1 MNKAYK
7 YRIYPTKLQK
17 ELLFKTF
24 GCVRF
29 VYNHYLAMQSDNYKN
44 GGSFMNRIAMNNDC
58 NRVLKNECLW
68 LREVDK
74 FALTNSIYALA
85 TGYDKFFR
93 KQGGYP
99 KFKSKRKSRFSYT
112 TNFSNNNI
120 AVTEYSIKLPKVGF
134 IKTVIHRTTPFD
146 YKLKSATV
154 SMERDGSF
162 YCSVLYEYEEQ
173 ILPGSI
179 KTHIGLDYKSDGLYV
194 DSNGNSANMPHFYR
208 KAEKRLAKQQR
219 KLSRTKGSK
228 KGETASHNHLK
239 QVHKV
244 AKLSRHV
251 ANQRKD
257 YLHKLSNEITNRY
270 DLISVENLNMRGMSG
285 SLRLGK
291 STLDNGYGMFL
302 NMLEYK
308 QFDKGHYFVKV
319 DKMYPSSQLC
329 SYCGYQNPVAK
340 DLNVRT
346 ITCPH
351 CGTVYDRDINA
362 ATNIDQEGYR
372 ILEAS

>member
-1 MNKAYK
+1 MN
-7 YRIYPTKLQK
+7 
-17 ELLFKTF
+17 
-24 GCVRF
+24 
-29 VYNHYLAMQSDNYKN
+29 H
-44 GGSFMNRIAMNNDC
+44 IAMNNDC
-58 NRVLKNECLW
+58 NRILKNECPW

-74 FALTNSIYALA
+74 FALTNGIYALVA
-85 TGYDKFFR
+85 GYDKFFH
-93 KQGGYP
+93 KQCGYP
-99 KFKSKRKSRFSYT
+99 KFKSKSKSRFSYT
-112 TNFSNNNI
+112 TNYTNHNI
-120 AVTEYSIKLPKVGF
+120 EILDKSVKLPKLGF
-134 IKTVIHRTTPFD
+134 VKAVIHRVVPDD
-146 YKLKSATV
+146 YKLKSVTV

-173 ILPGSI
+173 VLPGSI
-179 KTHIGLDYKSDGLYV
+179 TAHIGLDYKSNGLYV
-194 DSNGNSANMPHFYR
+194 DSNGNVADMPHFYR
-208 KAEKRLAKQQR
+208 KAEHRLTRQQR
-219 KLSRTKGSK
+219 RLSRTKGSK
-228 KGETASHNHLK
+228 KGEKSSQNHLK
-239 QVHKV
+239 QARKV

-308 QFDKGHYFVKV
+308 QFGKGHYLVKV

-329 SYCGYQNPVAK
+329 SHCGYKNPVTK
-340 DLNVRT
+340 DLNIRT
-346 ITCPH
+346 IICPQ
-351 CGTVYDRDINA
+351 CETVYDRDVNA

-372 ILEAS
+372 IFKAS